1 VIVDFLLTCDV
12 ESFSIPRNRCDRE
25 TAHEV
30 YLQGL
35 PRVLALCAK
44 HDIPATFYFTGELAE
59 IVPEAIDL
67 VRDHAHE
74 IGCHGYSH
82 EVDRAFDT
90 ISYEE
95 QLSDITK
102 AKTLLESVTGKV
114 TSFRAPAL
122 RINDDTIK
130 VLEKTGFSSDSSTC
144 PQRFDGPL
152 TFGSTKKL
160 KWLVAKRKPF
170 FLDADNSILEI
181 PISAFIVP
189 YIGTTMRISPV
200 LTRLLGRSLYFEAR
214 HTGKPVVFLFHPN
227 ECLDPTDTIITTS
240 RTKNPIKHLFADRI
254 RQHLKLRRLGMAAI
268 GELEEVILNA
278 HQQGFDFCTA
288 SGYRKR
294 WN

>member
-1 VIVDFLLTCDV
+1 MDFLLTCDV

-30 YLQGL
+30 YVQGL

-44 HDIPATFYFTGELAE
+44 YDIPATFYFTGELAE

-67 VRDHAHE
+67 VKDHAHE

-95 QLSDITK
+95 QVSDITK

-130 VLEKTGFSSDSSTC
+130 ALKMTGFSSDSSTC
-144 PQRFDGPL
+144 PQRFDGPF

-160 KWLVAKRKPF
+160 KWLTAGRKPF
-170 FLDADNSILEI
+170 YLDAGKSILEI
-181 PISAFIVP
+181 PISAFIFP
-189 YIGTTMRISPV
+189 YIGTTMRISPM
-200 LTRLLGRSLYFEAR
+200 LTRFLGKSLYFEAR
-214 HTGKPVVFLFHPN
+214 HTEKPVVFLFHPN
-227 ECLDPTDTIITTS
+227 ECLDPTDVIITTCRS
-240 RTKNPIKHLFADRI
+240 KNPLHHLFADRI
-254 RQHLKLRRLGMAAI
+254 RQNLKLRRLGMAAI
-268 GELEEVILNA
+268 RVLEEVIQNA

-288 SGYRKR
+288 TDYRRR
-294 WN
+294 WK